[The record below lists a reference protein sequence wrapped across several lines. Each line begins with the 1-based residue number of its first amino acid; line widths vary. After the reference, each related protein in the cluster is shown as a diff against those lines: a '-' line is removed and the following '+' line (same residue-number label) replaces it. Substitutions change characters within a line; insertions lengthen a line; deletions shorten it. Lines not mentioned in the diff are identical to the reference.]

1 MVVAGPDRRD
11 SVLDGHLSGKLPSAD
26 PQRRR
31 PDRRSNGACR
41 ARGGFQTDPRQGR
54 RPHGYGTRAL
64 MGRFAPLL
72 PELVLSIGGTIL
84 MMVAAFTGRRGSG
97 LVRWLAARA
106 LSAATALLVGAPSHA
121 GPVFDGLVTE
131 DLFASFG
138 RAIIYPAAA
147 IAIIAA
153 HGWFERGTEHAG
165 EYAVLIVFSAVG
177 MGVMVSATS
186 LVSLYV

>member
-41 ARGGFQTDPRQGR
+41 ARGGFQTDPRQGC

-84 MMVAAFTGRRGSG
+84 MVVAGFTGRRGSG
-97 LVRWLAARA
+97 TVSWLAV
-106 LSAATALLVGAPSHA
+106 LLLLGATAALMGAPSHA
-121 GPVFDGLVTE
+121 GPVYEHFVSA

-138 RAIIYPAAA
+138 KAIMFPAAA
-147 IAIIAA
+147 
-153 HGWFERGTEHAG
+153 
-165 EYAVLIVFSAVG
+165 V
-177 MGVMVSATS
+177 
-186 LVSLYV
+186 